1 MVHPSHF
8 LPSIPTLAKFHR
20 ILLPADHRRRTRQVP
35 YPYVQGDRLC
45 LNALQSELY
54 RRLPILKE
62 EKMKEMETKMRDRD
76 KRKGIDVCVSKE
88 RESERVRKA
97 KEL

>member
-1 MVHPSHF
+1 
-8 LPSIPTLAKFHR
+8 
-20 ILLPADHRRRTRQVP
+20 
-35 YPYVQGDRLC
+35 
-45 LNALQSELY
+45 
-54 RRLPILKE
+54 
-62 EKMKEMETKMRDRD
+62 MKEMETKMRDRD